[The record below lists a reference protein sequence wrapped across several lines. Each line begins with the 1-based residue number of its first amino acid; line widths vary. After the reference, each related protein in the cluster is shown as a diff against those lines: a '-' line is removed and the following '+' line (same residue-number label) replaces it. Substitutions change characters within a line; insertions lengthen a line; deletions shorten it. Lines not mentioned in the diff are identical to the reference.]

1 MHEKRRN
8 RALRQFIAS
17 KENDKI
23 KLFKKIASNKK
34 YRSEYGLFPLE
45 GVRLVED
52 AAMENAEMSFV
63 IASEATQEKFPELLE
78 KFDERH
84 NKYRVKLKRAKIGL
98 TKKSDPDVIE
108 HFDRLCNDAAEDL
121 RELAIILKGKA
132 NLKAE

>member
-1 MHEKRRN
+1 M
-8 RALRQFIAS
+8 RQFIAS

-63 IASEATQEKFPELLE
+63 IASETTSEKFPELLE
-78 KFDERH
+78 KLEEKCGKIIIVETTRKVRRACTVARPR
-84 NKYRVKLKRAKIGL
+84 KYGYNYQN
-98 TKKSDPDVIE
+98 S
-108 HFDRLCNDAAEDL
+108 
-121 RELAIILKGKA
+121 
-132 NLKAE
+132 

>member
-1 MHEKRRN
+1 M
-8 RALRQFIAS
+8 RQFIAS

-63 IASEATQEKFPELLE
+63 IASETASEKFPELLE
-78 KFDERH
+78 KLEEKRKKKLQ
-84 NKYRVKLKRAKIGL
+84 NIEILPVKQEMK
-98 TKKSDPDVIE
+98 V
-108 HFDRLCNDAAEDL
+108 
-121 RELAIILKGKA
+121 
-132 NLKAE
+132 

>member
-63 IASEATQEKFPELLE
+63 IASEKLSPFPMISLLRSR
-78 KFDERH
+78 KR
-84 NKYRVKLKRAKIGL
+84 RVRRAFLQPAKC
-98 TKKSDPDVIE
+98 
-108 HFDRLCNDAAEDL
+108 R
-121 RELAIILKGKA
+121 KA
-132 NLKAE
+132 YPPTSL